1 MSDGRTDGQT
11 IQSGIRA
18 SLARVRASKIAVSS
32 LKAPE
37 SNAVPQTLGSGAP
50 SQGQGDRPDGT
61 KGGVRGAGMVGRGAL
76 QEARVAGEAWS
87 RLAKTLEN
95 LVTMDLEKED
105 CDRA

>member
-1 MSDGRTDGQT
+1 MDGQT

-61 KGGVRGAGMVGRGAL
+61 KGAGMVGRGAL
-76 QEARVAGEAWS
+76 QEARVAGDAWS
-87 RLAKTLEN
+87 RLAVTVEG
-95 LVTMDLEKED
+95 LVTMDVESAVR
-105 CDRA
+105 DRASEIE

>member
-1 MSDGRTDGQT
+1 MDGQT

-61 KGGVRGAGMVGRGAL
+61 KGSAKGAGMVGRGAL
-76 QEARVAGEAWS
+76 QEARVAGEAWN
-87 RLAKTLEN
+87 RLAKTLEG
-95 LVTMDLEKED
+95 LVTMDAEKEEGEGD
-105 CDRA
+105 GAR

>member
-1 MSDGRTDGQT
+1 MDGRTDGQT

-61 KGGVRGAGMVGRGAL
+61 KGAAKGAGMVGRGAL
-76 QEARVAGEAWS
+76 QEARVAGDAWS
-87 RLAKTLEN
+87 RLAKTLEG
-95 LVTMDLEKED
+95 LVTMDVEKAE
-105 CDRA
+105 R